1 VPIMMPQRKQST
13 SMGQI
18 GTIVGAG
25 VGAMTPAGPVAGAQ
39 TGGAIGGSADALN
52 NGQKQD
58 PQAIGAMGRRM
69 QQMEA
74 TQPGG
79 GEVARAE
86 SALASMT
93 PEQQK
98 AYGPALSRARKM
110 EEMGYA

>member
-1 VPIMMPQRKQST
+1 
-13 SMGQI
+13 
-18 GTIVGAG
+18 
-25 VGAMTPAGPVAGAQ
+25 
-39 TGGAIGGSADALN
+39 
-52 NGQKQD
+52 
-58 PQAIGAMGRRM
+58 M

-86 SALASMT
+86 SALASLT

-98 AYGPALSRARKM
+98 AYGPALYRARKM